1 MIVESI
7 NIGLPKKELFHGK
20 RSTTGIGKKSVSGPV
35 SLTRLGFE
43 GDGVA
48 DLKHH
53 GGPDKAVCVYS
64 LDHYKYWEKILR
76 TELLPAAF
84 GENLTVSELRGK
96 DIHIGDI
103 FHLGKALVQISQPR
117 QPCGMLAARFGR
129 KDMVRKVIVSGFT
142 GFYFRVLAAGLVE
155 PGISLIIK
163 ERDPRRITVAFANQ
177 TFHHDKKNRDVIESI
192 LSVPA
197 LSGSWQQD
205 LRELLTKL

>member
-20 RSTTGIGKKSVSGPV
+20 RVTTGIGKKPVSGSV
-35 SLTRLGFE
+35 NLTRLGFE

-64 LDHYKYWEKILR
+64 LDHYKYWEEILG
-76 TELLPAAF
+76 TKLPPAAF
-84 GENLTVSELRGK
+84 GENLTVSELREK
-96 DIHIGDI
+96 VICIGDI
-103 FHLGKALVQISQPR
+103 FKIGKAVVQISQPR
-117 QPCGMLAARFGR
+117 QPCGTLAARFGR
-129 KDMVRKVIVSGFT
+129 KDMVKKVIVSGFT
-142 GFYFRVLAAGLVE
+142 GFYFRVLEAGLVE
-155 PGISLIIK
+155 TGTSLTIK

-177 TFHHDKKNRDVIESI
+177 TFHHDKKNREAIESI

-197 LSGSWQQD
+197 LSESWQQD
-205 LRELLTKL
+205 LRKFLAKL